1 MNHGCSVMVMIH
13 NCLGKSKVNLV
24 VLTMK
29 FAMAMLMNLA
39 HLFLSLVSCTIMSG
53 ISPQPGVIGWMDS
66 CSPNWCDWL
75 DRVCMYRI
83 RVESVCICIWLRT
96 HI

>member
-39 HLFLSLVSCTIMSG
+39 HLFLSLVSI
-53 ISPQPGVIGWMDS
+53 
-66 CSPNWCDWL
+66 L
-75 DRVCMYRI
+75 
-83 RVESVCICIWLRT
+83 
-96 HI
+96 HILVVKSQYLPDNSAAPL